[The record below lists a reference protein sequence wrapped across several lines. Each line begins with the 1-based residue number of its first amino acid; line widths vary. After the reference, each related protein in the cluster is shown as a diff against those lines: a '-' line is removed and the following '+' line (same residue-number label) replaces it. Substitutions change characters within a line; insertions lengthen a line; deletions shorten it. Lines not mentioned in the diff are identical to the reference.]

1 MGHILES
8 PVKAADH
15 IIPSAGDAEKKPES
29 DPLATVGEIFSFAQ
43 TTKVKLCIASGF
55 MCACVSGAV
64 FPGKICK
71 LDARRWH
78 SRFFL
83 S

>member
-1 MGHILES
+1 MGDIPES

-15 IIPSAGDAEKKPES
+15 IIPSAGDADKNP

-43 TTKVKLCIASGF
+43 TTKVKLCIAGGF

-71 LDARRWH
+71 LDG
-78 SRFFL
+78 
-83 S
+83 

>member
-1 MGHILES
+1 MDDIPES

-15 IIPSAGDAEKKPES
+15 IIPSAGNGEKKPES
-29 DPLATVGEIFSFAQ
+29 DPLATVCEIFSFAQ
-43 TTKVKLCIASGF
+43 TTKAKVCIAGGF

-71 LDARRWH
+71 RYGRR
-78 SRFFL
+78 
-83 S
+83 